1 MKAKEMF
8 EQLGY
13 MLDCNEEEGVITYSR
28 DILDKKTFGYID
40 SKMITFDNY
49 NVYFTNVDCITIEEL
64 KAINKQLY
72 ELGWLDD

>member
-1 MKAKEMF
+1 MTAKEMF

-40 SKMITFDNY
+40 SDMITFENG
-49 NVYFTNVDCITIEEL
+49 NVYFTNVSIIGSLEL
-64 KAINKQLY
+64 KAINKQMK
-72 ELGWLDD
+72 ELGWLE